1 MPGLDP
7 ATLKRILF
15 LGAIFLAILAG
26 VVLYVMYSGCRRQ
39 ESFEDLPNYSVCLD
53 LSTKFQTSVNEIRG
67 RICALDTFTETGV
80 AADFETVLNTQ
91 VVIPS
96 DKGPAE
102 IQAVFN
108 EGKPERD
115 AISQKQMKA
124 QKSKALGQDCLGSDV
139 TIECFTD
146 GSETLEDWLE
156 IQKSMKDSLKKL
168 KTVSIVLFKW
178 ISPNVRGYGK
188 KAGVEGFADYSG
200 LQEFMNSC
208 PTSEIMAPVPDDL
221 KKKIYNDLV
230 KNQSLLPPILK
241 ELQLCEV
248 LQQKMTEKKKRLE
261 SGQLD
266 DSDIEMGSKNSPVN
280 A

>member
-7 ATLKRILF
+7 ATLKRIYF

-26 VVLYVMYSGCRRQ
+26 VVLYVMYSGCRQ
-39 ESFEDLPNYSVCLD
+39 KESFEDLPNYSVCLD

-102 IQAVFN
+102 IQAAFN

-115 AISQKQMKA
+115 AIAQKQMKA
-124 QKSKALGQDCLGSDV
+124 QKAKALGQDCLGSDV

-146 GSETLEDWLE
+146 GSETLEVWLE

-178 ISPNVRGYGK
+178 ISPNIRGYGK

-208 PTSEIMAPVPDDL
+208 PVNETMAPVPDDL
-221 KKKIYNDLV
+221 KKKIYGDLI

-241 ELQLCEV
+241 ELRLCEV

-261 SGQLD
+261 NGQLD
-266 DSDIEMGSKNSPVN
+266 DSDIAMGSKNSPVN

>member
-1 MPGLDP
+1 MPGSDP
-7 ATLKRILF
+7 AIQKVYF

-26 VVLYVMYSGCRRQ
+26 VILYVMYSGCRRQ
-39 ESFEDLPNYSVCLD
+39 ETFEDLPNYSVCLD
-53 LSTKFQTSVNEIRG
+53 LSTKFQTSVSDIRG

-96 DKGPAE
+96 DKGPAD
-102 IQAVFN
+102 IQAAFDK
-108 EGKPERD
+108 GKPERI
-115 AISQKQMKA
+115 ATSRKQMKD
-124 QKSKALGQDCLGSDV
+124 QKAKTLGQDCTGSDV
-139 TIECFTD
+139 TMECFTD
-146 GSETLEDWLE
+146 GSETLDDWLE
-156 IQKSMKDSLKKL
+156 IQKSMKESLKKL

-188 KAGVEGFADYSG
+188 KSGVEGFADYSS

-208 PTSEIMAPVPDDL
+208 PVAETMASVPDDL
-221 KKKIYNDLV
+221 KKKIYGDLI

-241 ELQLCEV
+241 ELRLCEI

-266 DSDIEMGSKNSPVN
+266 DSDIAMGSKNSP
-280 A
+280 APL

>member
-7 ATLKRILF
+7 ATLKKVYF

-26 VVLYVMYSGCRRQ
+26 VLLYVMYSGCRRQ
-39 ESFEDLPNYSVCLD
+39 ETFEDLPNYSVCLD
-53 LSTKFQTSVNEIRG
+53 LSTKFQTSVSDICG

-108 EGKPERD
+108 EGKPERN
-115 AISQKQMKA
+115 AIATKQMKA
-124 QKSKALGQDCLGSDV
+124 QKAKALGQDCLGSDV
-139 TIECFTD
+139 TMECFTD

-208 PTSEIMAPVPDDL
+208 PSTETMAPVPDDL
-221 KKKIYNDLV
+221 KKKIYSDLI
-230 KNQSLLPPILK
+230 KNQNLLTPIIK

-266 DSDIEMGSKNSPVN
+266 DSDIAMGSQNSP
-280 A
+280 AAL

>member
-1 MPGLDP
+1 MPGSDP
-7 ATLKRILF
+7 AIQKVYF

-26 VVLYVMYSGCRRQ
+26 VILYVMYSGCRRQ
-39 ESFEDLPNYSVCLD
+39 ETFEDLPNYSVCLD
-53 LSTKFQTSVNEIRG
+53 LSTKFQTSVSDIRG

-96 DKGPAE
+96 DKGPAD
-102 IQAVFN
+102 IQAAFDK
-108 EGKPERD
+108 GKPERI
-115 AISQKQMKA
+115 ATSRKQMKD
-124 QKSKALGQDCLGSDV
+124 QKAKTLGQDCTGSDV
-139 TIECFTD
+139 TMECFTD
-146 GSETLEDWLE
+146 GSETLDDWLE
-156 IQKSMKDSLKKL
+156 IQKSMKESLKKL

-188 KAGVEGFADYSG
+188 KAGVEGFADYSS

-208 PTSEIMAPVPDDL
+208 PVAETLASVPDDL
-221 KKKIYNDLV
+221 KKKIYGDLI

-241 ELQLCEV
+241 ELRLCEI

-266 DSDIEMGSKNSPVN
+266 DSDIAMGSKNSP
-280 A
+280 APL